1 MMKTDDLIR
10 SLAWHVAPVSRRQVE
25 RRVALGIGGGA
36 IVTLTA
42 IAITLGFRPDLGPA
56 MHGFAFWTKWAYT
69 ISLAVGAIA
78 ATIHLSRPDAT
89 RSQWLWLLV
98 LPLPLLAA
106 VAVSELARTPVNAWM
121 PLWLGLSWKKCSML
135 VAGLSVPIFIGL
147 LWAFR
152 QLAPTRLR
160 LTGAAAG
167 LASGACAATLY
178 GLHCPEAS
186 ALFVLTWYTLGMA
199 MAALAGAFLGPRLLR
214 W

>member
-1 MMKTDDLIR
+1 MQTDDLIR
-10 SLAWHVAPVSRRQVE
+10 SLAGHIVPISRYQVE

-42 IAITLGFRPDLGPA
+42 IALTLGFRPDLGPA
-56 MHGFAFWTKWAYT
+56 MHGFAFWMKWAYT

-89 RSQWLWLLV
+89 RAQWLWLLV
-98 LPLPLLAA
+98 LPLGLLAA
-106 VAVSELARTPVNAWM
+106 VAVTELVRTPVDGRE
-121 PLWLGLSWKKCSML
+121 PLLLGQSWTKCSML
-135 VAGLSVPIFIGL
+135 VAGLSIPIFIGL
-147 LWAFR
+147 LWSFR

>member
-1 MMKTDDLIR
+1 M
-10 SLAWHVAPVSRRQVE
+10 
-25 RRVALGIGGGA
+25 
-36 IVTLTA
+36 
-42 IAITLGFRPDLGPA
+42 
-56 MHGFAFWTKWAYT
+56 
-69 ISLAVGAIA
+69 
-78 ATIHLSRPDAT
+78 
-89 RSQWLWLLV
+89 LV
-98 LPLPLLAA
+98 LPLALLAA
-106 VAVSELARTPVNAWM
+106 VALSELVRTPVDGWE
-121 PLWLGLSWKKCSML
+121 PLWLGQSWTKCSML
-135 VAGLSVPIFIGL
+135 VAGLSIPIFIGL
-147 LWAFR
+147 LWSFR

>member
-1 MMKTDDLIR
+1 MQTDDLIR
-10 SLAWHVAPVSRRQVE
+10 SLAGHIVPISRYQVE

-42 IAITLGFRPDLGPA
+42 IALTLGFRPDLGPA
-56 MHGFAFWTKWAYT
+56 MHGFAFWMKWAYT

-89 RSQWLWLLV
+89 RAQWLWLLV
-98 LPLPLLAA
+98 LPLGLLAA
-106 VAVSELARTPVNAWM
+106 VALSELVRTPVDSWE
-121 PLWLGLSWKKCSML
+121 PLWLGQSWTKCSML
-135 VAGLSVPIFIGL
+135 VAGLSIPIFIGL
-147 LWAFR
+147 LWSFR

-199 MAALAGAFLGPRLLR
+199 MAALAGAFFGPRLLR